1 MEIIQPDAEMN
12 KNVLLFAVQKKLKK
26 NQDIRGVKNHLDN
39 GNIIL
44 ISTKIYFT
52 GRYIPNKYVI
62 SIDQYLLQQ
71 ANALSFVY
79 NR

>member
-1 MEIIQPDAEMN
+1 MN
-12 KNVLLFAVQKKLKK
+12 KNVLLFAVKKKLKK